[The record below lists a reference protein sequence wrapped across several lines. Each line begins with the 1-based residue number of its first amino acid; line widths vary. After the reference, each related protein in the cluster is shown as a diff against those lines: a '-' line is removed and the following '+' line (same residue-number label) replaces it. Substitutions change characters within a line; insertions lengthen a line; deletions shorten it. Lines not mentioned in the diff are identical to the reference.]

1 MAVSNSHIF
10 YQDEEKASDGGG
22 TVRGSALHNPPY
34 DWLWYWRGMNI
45 EDDDNAIKIM
55 ITMDYIKSHMQIVH
69 MIGCDTGEV

>member
-34 DWLWYWRGMNI
+34 DWL
-45 EDDDNAIKIM
+45 
-55 ITMDYIKSHMQIVH
+55 
-69 MIGCDTGEV
+69 